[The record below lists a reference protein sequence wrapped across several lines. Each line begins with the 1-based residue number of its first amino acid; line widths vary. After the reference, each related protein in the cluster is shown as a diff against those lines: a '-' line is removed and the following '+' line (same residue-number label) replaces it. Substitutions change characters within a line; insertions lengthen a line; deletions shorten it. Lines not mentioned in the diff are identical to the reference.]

1 METKKKIIVIGSIGY
16 DQKIFLYEMPEVGST
31 QLGNIQISLGGK
43 GNIEAVACA
52 KTEGETIF
60 LGAVGDR
67 DYENLRRHF
76 EENKIIP
83 KLKKVDNTPSHTALI
98 LIDREGKHRIIAD
111 PGASFDVDKKLI
123 IENKE
128 SINSSSFI
136 LLQLEI
142 SFDTVKYIIE
152 EYRNK
157 KTIILRPSPVPVSEL
172 EKLRKLIKDINYLIL
187 NEGELGKISGEETKT
202 KEQIEA
208 ACEKIMKSY
217 KPKNVIVP
225 LLDKGWLL
233 WNQEKGKKIFGPYF
247 VGNIIDKVGSMD
259 CFIGVFASFLCRE
272 NNVDEAIKYANLAS
286 SISST
291 KEGTIPSLPNNHDL
305 RRWKNMIQNW

>member
-1 METKKKIIVIGSIGY
+1 
-16 DQKIFLYEMPEVGST
+16 MPEVGST

-187 NEGELGKISGEETKT
+187 NEGE
-202 KEQIEA
+202 
-208 ACEKIMKSY
+208 
-217 KPKNVIVP
+217 
-225 LLDKGWLL
+225 
-233 WNQEKGKKIFGPYF
+233 
-247 VGNIIDKVGSMD
+247 
-259 CFIGVFASFLCRE
+259 
-272 NNVDEAIKYANLAS
+272 
-286 SISST
+286 
-291 KEGTIPSLPNNHDL
+291 
-305 RRWKNMIQNW
+305 